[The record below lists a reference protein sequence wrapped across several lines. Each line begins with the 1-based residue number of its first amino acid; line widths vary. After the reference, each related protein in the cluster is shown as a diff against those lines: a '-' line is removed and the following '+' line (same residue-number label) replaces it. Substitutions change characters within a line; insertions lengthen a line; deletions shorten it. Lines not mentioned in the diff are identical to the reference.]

1 MYHFAFVVLQFS
13 VFVYNSQLF
22 RVSTPAADP
31 HRSQYDLVLRPSLRR
46 TIWDKWWSRP
56 PAICTNEC
64 PGNGGAVRGTRSRG
78 WVRKATGAC
87 IARPPPL
94 RGHPRCRGGG
104 SHPPLSH
111 VFATPSSR
119 QTSLVAAR
127 LLFSPLRI
135 PAFFFYCATP
145 PSAPS
150 RVALPQILY
159 CGLQWGGASVRA
171 RMRLEVCSGTRVV
184 LRMCASATFP
194 LLPPT
199 ATRTCAWGHEWLSNY
214 RWCMHYIGPTVL
226 SSCSPHRI
234 SSSFV
239 V

>member
-46 TIWDKWWSRP
+46 TIWDKWCYRP
-56 PAICTNEC
+56 PAIGKIVC
-64 PGNGGAVRGTRSRG
+64 PGNGGAARGTRSRG
-78 WVRKATGAC
+78 RVRTATGTC
-87 IARPPPL
+87 ITRPPPL

-127 LLFSPLRI
+127 FWFSPLRI
-135 PAFFFYCATP
+135 PAFFFFISY
-145 PSAPS
+145 AP
-150 RVALPQILY
+150 L
-159 CGLQWGGASVRA
+159 
-171 RMRLEVCSGTRVV
+171 CS
-184 LRMCASATFP
+184 
-194 LLPPT
+194 
-199 ATRTCAWGHEWLSNY
+199 
-214 RWCMHYIGPTVL
+214 
-226 SSCSPHRI
+226 
-234 SSSFV
+234 
-239 V
+239 